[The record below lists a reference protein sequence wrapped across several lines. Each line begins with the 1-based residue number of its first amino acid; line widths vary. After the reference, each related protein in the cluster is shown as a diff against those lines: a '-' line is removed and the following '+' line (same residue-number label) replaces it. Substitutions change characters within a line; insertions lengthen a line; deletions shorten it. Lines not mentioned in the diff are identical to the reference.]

1 MPANVTGMNVLK
13 RNFNMHRIAIAAGGT
28 GGHIFPGIA
37 IARELKKQLDECEII
52 FIGSKDGIENKIVK
66 ENGYD
71 CIPTNVQKLYRFF
84 TLKNILFPCYMLKS
98 IAETQNIYKKFN
110 ISIFIGC
117 GGFVSGTAGY
127 AAKLQRIPIFLQEQ
141 NSYPGLSTRF
151 IAPYA
156 RRIYLGNQKATE
168 YLKCCKKQIC
178 YTGNPIRKLE
188 KTSREKALEILGLR
202 NKKTVFIY
210 GGSLGSTPINNAVL
224 SILEKLLHNDFQ
236 VIFQTGKRDFSR
248 IFELFG
254 ENRNLIIKPFFD
266 DIDIAYSA
274 SDLVV
279 CRAGAISLSEVAYFG
294 IPAIII
300 PFPWAAGNHQVKNAE
315 SFGARNAAVVI
326 EEKNLSP
333 EILLNKIVNILNDL
347 EKYKNM
353 AQAMKSLAKPQATQ
367 DIVSDIIHTF
377 SVGS

>member
-1 MPANVTGMNVLK
+1 
-13 RNFNMHRIAIAAGGT
+13 MHRIAIAAGGT

-37 IARELKKQLDECEII
+37 IARELQKQLDECEVI
-52 FIGSKDGIENKIVK
+52 FIGSKNGIENKLVK
-66 ENGYD
+66 EYGYQ

-84 TLKNILFPCYMLKS
+84 TFKNLLFPYYMLKS
-98 IAETQNIYKKFN
+98 IAEAQDIYRKFK
-110 ISIFIGC
+110 ISIFVGC

-156 RRIYLGNQKATE
+156 QRIYLGNHKAGD
-168 YLKCCKKQIC
+168 YLECCKNRIY
-178 YTGNPIRKLE
+178 YTGNPIRTPIKI
-188 KTSREKALEILGLR
+188 SREKALEILGLQ

-224 SILEKLLHNDFQ
+224 PILEKMMQNNLQ
-236 VIFQTGKRDFSR
+236 VIFQTGKRDHSR
-248 IFELFG
+248 IFELYG
-254 ENRNLIIKPFFD
+254 KNENLIIKPFFD
-266 DIDIAYSA
+266 NIDIAYSA

-300 PFPWAAGNHQVKNAE
+300 PFPWAAGDHQVKNAE
-315 SFGARNAAVVI
+315 SFGNRNAAVVI
-326 EEKNLSP
+326 EEKNLSS
-333 EILLNKIVNILNDL
+333 EILFHEIVNILNNL
-347 EKYKNM
+347 EKSKNM
-353 AQAMKSLAKPQATQ
+353 VHAMKSLAKPQATQ
-367 DIVSDIIHTF
+367 DIVSDIISTL
-377 SVGS
+377 GIEC

>member
-1 MPANVTGMNVLK
+1 VTGMNGSK
-13 RNFNMHRIAIAAGGT
+13 GNFNMHRIAIAAGGT

-37 IARELKKQLDECEII
+37 IARELQKQLGECEII

-84 TLKNILFPCYMLKS
+84 TLKNILFPYYMLKS
-98 IAETQNIYKKFN
+98 IAETQDIYKKFN

-151 IAPYA
+151 IASYA
-156 RRIYLGNQKATE
+156 RRIYLGDQKATE
-168 YLKCCKKQIC
+168 YLKCCNKQIC
-178 YTGNPIRKLE
+178 YTGNPIRTLE
-188 KTSREKALEILGLR
+188 KTSQEKALEILGLR

-224 SILEKLLHNDFQ
+224 SILEKLLQDDLQ
-236 VIFQTGKRDFSR
+236 VIFQTGKRDHTR
-248 IFELFG
+248 IFQLYG
-254 ENRNLIIKPFFD
+254 KNDNLVIKPFFD
-266 DIDIAYSA
+266 DIGIAYSA

-279 CRAGAISLSEVAYFG
+279 CRAGAISLSEVANFG

-315 SFGARNAAVVI
+315 SFGTKNAAIVI

-333 EILLNKIVNILNDL
+333 EILFHDIVNILNNL
-347 EKYKNM
+347 EKYEKM
-353 AQAMKSLAKPQATQ
+353 ANAMKSLAKPQATQ
-367 DIVSDIIHTF
+367 DIVSDILNIL
-377 SVGS
+377 GKAC

>member
-1 MPANVTGMNVLK
+1 
-13 RNFNMHRIAIAAGGT
+13 MHRIAIAAGGT

-37 IARELKKQLDECEII
+37 IARELQKQLGECEII

-71 CIPTNVQKLYRFF
+71 CIQTNVQKLYRFF
-84 TLKNILFPCYMLKS
+84 TLKNILFPYYMLKS
-98 IAETQNIYKKFN
+98 IAETQDIYKKFN

-141 NSYPGLSTRF
+141 NSYPGLSTRL
-151 IAPYA
+151 IASYA
-156 RRIYLGNQKATE
+156 RRIYLGDQKATE
-168 YLKCCKKQIC
+168 YLKCCNKQIC
-178 YTGNPIRKLE
+178 YTGNPIRTLE
-188 KTSREKALEILGLR
+188 KTSHEKALEILGLR

-224 SILEKLLHNDFQ
+224 SILEKLLQDDLQ
-236 VIFQTGKRDFSR
+236 VIFQTGKRDHTK
-248 IFELFG
+248 IFQLYG
-254 ENRNLIIKPFFD
+254 KNDNLVIKQFFD
-266 DIDIAYSA
+266 DIGIAYSA

-300 PFPWAAGNHQVKNAE
+300 PFPWAAGDHQVKNAE
-315 SFGARNAAVVI
+315 SFGAKNAAIVI

-333 EILLNKIVNILNDL
+333 EILFHDIVNILNDL
-347 EKYKNM
+347 EKYEKM
-353 AQAMKSLAKPQATQ
+353 AHAMKSLAKPQATQ
-367 DIVSDIIHTF
+367 NIVSDIISTF
-377 SVGS
+377 SVRS